1 MEELPHTTPNPLE
14 GRQERIFGTFYAKA
28 GEKKLF
34 SVGHSYFYFLVN
46 RRLVLSYCPIFVTI
60 RLLESFV
67 AFEKVDDWAVN
78 LEGIP

>member
-28 GEKKLF
+28 GEKKTVFSRSLLF
-34 SVGHSYFYFLVN
+34 LFLFK
-46 RRLVLSYCPIFVTI
+46 RSLVFSFCPGFVTF

-78 LEGIP
+78 LEGTP